1 MNVLLL
7 VLASLQDT
15 KKNNIL
21 KSIVGDTTNLLND
34 ENSEYKKESI
44 TRKRLCKIISKFF
57 LPKFPL
63 HRPSFVKGFIGDICF
78 GDNSCFIQDDNDKS
92 IEIIFVNGILMD
104 MDAVLHIQK
113 LLRNIFNHPIS
124 LFYNASDSIIPD
136 LFECL
141 LNKST
146 NMFTE
151 ASLKLFMSILSIL
164 LNPKIKKLI
173 CIGHSQGTILLSSV
187 LNNLKEICMDDK
199 YLQKLELYL
208 FSNCSTKTKYINTEK
223 KLPYIENISNEND
236 FVSRLGML
244 SSNKSLIDIDGKYI
258 IIKKEDGHL
267 FGANYLSGEFEE
279 KYRESKLLEV
289 IKRGKKNR
297 FFFAKKIQK

>member
-78 GDNSCFIQDDNDKS
+78 GDNSCFIQEDNVKS

-151 ASLKLFMSILSIL
+151 DSLKLFMSILSIL

-187 LNNLKEICMDDK
+187 LNNLKQICMDDK

-223 KLPYIENISNEND
+223 KLPILRTSAMKTILSPD
-236 FVSRLGML
+236 LGC
-244 SSNKSLIDIDGKYI
+244 SHQTKSY
-258 IIKKEDGHL
+258 
-267 FGANYLSGEFEE
+267 
-279 KYRESKLLEV
+279 
-289 IKRGKKNR
+289 
-297 FFFAKKIQK
+297 